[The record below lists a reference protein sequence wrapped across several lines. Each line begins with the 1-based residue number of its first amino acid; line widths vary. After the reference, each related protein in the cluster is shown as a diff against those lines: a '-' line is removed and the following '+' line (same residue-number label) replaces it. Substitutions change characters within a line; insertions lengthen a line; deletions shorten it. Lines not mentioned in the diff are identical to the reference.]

1 MAKYTT
7 QLVADTSQHDKALG
21 KSKQQVYNYQK
32 GVEKSKQELDKFTS
46 KIQGGAVSALSKF
59 AVGIGAGVTALETL
73 EKIVRSS
80 QTTSDAWDATI
91 RGCTSTVNTFFT
103 ALATGDFTNINQGLD
118 VLISKGKK
126 AQQALDQLGNTQIS
140 YGYFTSKYRAEYSD
154 ALGTAKDKTKSQSE
168 RDNAVERAK
177 EILSKQKN
185 NVISLTNEL
194 TNTLSALGTETNRLN
209 SMTVERFEKVL
220 AIDTLPEQ
228 VRTELKER
236 LSEEYKIYQEEIKKL
251 DTAVSRKQTHTG
263 YVSRTGEKT
272 VLYHMKLDELN
283 KKYEEAIDYKTWL
296 VHKDDEQL
304 INATK
309 LLTNI
314 QDANRGYTEMERQL
328 LEITNQTA
336 TVAQTTRTAL
346 VGSIAEIEERI
357 KNLEIEYKYTTN
369 NESRAALKA
378 EIDALKN
385 EKIILS
391 VAYQPKPLQMAGL
404 PTATPSEPLLDKIE
418 PINIQIPTDTTT
430 QLSNITSEAENAATA
445 IGAIANAFTALGS
458 ASEEG
463 GNKALQIFTLTASA
477 ISQLIPQIVTLISAK
492 QGEAIASGTA
502 SAAKTPYPANILAI
516 ASIVGT
522 IAATFAQ
529 LPKFANG
536 GIFDGATTIADF
548 NIARVNKGEMIL
560 NGSQQSRLFRMLND
574 GRVSNNSNGGG
585 NVEFVLRGDTLIG
598 LMKNTEKKNRRV
610 I

>member
-1 MAKYTT
+1 
-7 QLVADTSQHDKALG
+7 
-21 KSKQQVYNYQK
+21 
-32 GVEKSKQELDKFTS
+32 
-46 KIQGGAVSALSKF
+46 
-59 AVGIGAGVTALETL
+59 
-73 EKIVRSS
+73 
-80 QTTSDAWDATI
+80 
-91 RGCTSTVNTFFT
+91 
-103 ALATGDFTNINQGLD
+103 
-118 VLISKGKK
+118 
-126 AQQALDQLGNTQIS
+126 
-140 YGYFTSKYRAEYSD
+140 
-154 ALGTAKDKTKSQSE
+154 
-168 RDNAVERAK
+168 
-177 EILSKQKN
+177 
-185 NVISLTNEL
+185 
-194 TNTLSALGTETNRLN
+194 
-209 SMTVERFEKVL
+209 
-220 AIDTLPEQ
+220 
-228 VRTELKER
+228 
-236 LSEEYKIYQEEIKKL
+236 
-251 DTAVSRKQTHTG
+251 
-263 YVSRTGEKT
+263 
-272 VLYHMKLDELN
+272 MKLDELN

-357 KNLEIEYKYTTN
+357 KKLDLEFKYTTD
-369 NESRAALKA
+369 NESRARLKA
-378 EIDALKN
+378 EIEALKN

-463 GNKALQIFTLTASA
+463 GSKALQIFTLTASA